1 LKNKDKQCILKA
13 MTTYGPETIRP
24 LTATNRGEAAK
35 RPEELVQGYQVN
47 AARIG
52 IAEFF
57 KGIPQRI
64 VKAVDDYGPGAEARR
79 QARAVI
85 ADHINDATR
94 ETEVAASYLKRVAG
108 ATDPVHRRAFLEY
121 GMGYQGVAQR
131 LLEGVPSDMAQPI
144 RDQLAADRL
153 LVTPENATITE

>member
-1 LKNKDKQCILKA
+1 
-13 MTTYGPETIRP
+13 M
-24 LTATNRGEAAK
+24 
-35 RPEELVQGYQVN
+35 N
-47 AARIG
+47 AARIS

-57 KGIPQRI
+57 KSIPQRI
-64 VKAVDDYGPGAEARR
+64 IKAVDDYGPGAEVRR

-85 ADHINDATR
+85 LDHIKDATR
-94 ETEVAASYLKRVAG
+94 ETEVAAGYLKKVAR

-121 GMGYQGVAQR
+121 GMGYQGVAER
-131 LLEGVPSDMAQPI
+131 LLERVPADMAQPI